1 MNDYQTIERYPITYR
16 SNVVHSAFQEMR
28 YRKCTN
34 GFLPK
39 NKKWT
44 LEARCFKSPHIKRFP
59 RFGVRKVLLSIRG
72 FSFRGRS
79 SLLCPGRFP
88 GGFSGHPGCP
98 LQCKYFRYQCPP
110 PGVQSRLTD
119 FFRSRR
125 RVLVVG

>member
-72 FSFRGRS
+72 FSFQAIYLAQVPVH
-79 SLLCPGRFP
+79 LLSF
-88 GGFSGHPGCP
+88 
-98 LQCKYFRYQCPP
+98 
-110 PGVQSRLTD
+110 
-119 FFRSRR
+119 
-125 RVLVVG
+125 

>member
-72 FSFRGRS
+72 FSFRNHIAQSKDSKDNQKRS
-79 SLLCPGRFP
+79 PHFHQPFPLLPVDIQQDCFHNIYNN
-88 GGFSGHPGCP
+88 F
-98 LQCKYFRYQCPP
+98 KY
-110 PGVQSRLTD
+110 S
-119 FFRSRR
+119 
-125 RVLVVG
+125 